1 MKTIVSSSVSPPPF
15 NEYHHH
21 HHDEARMEFSNISE
35 SKRMNK
41 KKGLLQ
47 IMYSFLTYM
56 YELIITFIVRIL
68 RYDPKT
74 NRLLPRHIAFIMD
87 GNRRWAREKNIP
99 IKEGHRSGYKKLK
112 QCLNWCEML
121 GVKTVTVY
129 AFSIDNFKR
138 DKHEVDNI
146 MDLMDRRFKD
156 MVTKKKSF
164 IHRYRVILRVL
175 GDFKLFP
182 KYVQESAQ
190 KAIDYSKQVNSKY
203 GDDAL
208 ILNLCCPYTSTFEIE
223 NAMTNYI
230 SEKLKNSNH
239 VKQQSPFASPFS
251 ETLVI
256 SQSPSPSTTTSVN
269 TATGNF
275 EDAAAQD
282 SSSSLLSTIRED
294 FQLLDKYFLTKS
306 EPDIVIR
313 TSGEMRLSDFLT
325 WQSEKSMIYISS
337 LYWPEFSFW
346 QLVSVIF
353 QYQQYRFKK
362 G

>member
-1 MKTIVSSSVSPPPF
+1 
-15 NEYHHH
+15 
-21 HHDEARMEFSNISE
+21 
-35 SKRMNK
+35 
-41 KKGLLQ
+41 
-47 IMYSFLTYM
+47 
-56 YELIITFIVRIL
+56 
-68 RYDPKT
+68 
-74 NRLLPRHIAFIMD
+74 MD

-190 KAIDYSKQVNSKY
+190 KAIDYSNQVNSKY

-223 NAMTNYI
+223 NAMTKYI
-230 SEKLKNSNH
+230 TEKLTCSNH
-239 VKQQSPFASPFS
+239 VKHQQQQEQQLESCFS
-251 ETLVI
+251 ESVSTPL
-256 SQSPSPSTTTSVN
+256 QSSTMNTTQCHCDN
-269 TATGNF
+269 AAT
-275 EDAAAQD
+275 QD
-282 SSSSLLSTIRED
+282 SKETSSHHIQSDI
-294 FQLLDKYFLTKS
+294 QLLDTYFLTKS

-325 WQSEKSMIYISS
+325 WQSERSMIYISS

-353 QYQQYRFKK
+353 QYQQYRFQK